1 MANSKN
7 QKLKILFIYKYLSST
22 SSEEDALSTRQ
33 LIERLAK
40 DNITAERK
48 SVCND
53 IKTLSEFGIPIRNNK
68 RRGYY
73 ILNSGMQNTESR
85 ILSEMVRSMQFIS
98 EENTE
103 KMLDKLDN
111 ITPYAQA
118 QRNLHGITDAKYI
131 KTPNDSTLQTLDRIY
146 YAIDN
151 MLKISYQYGDRDY
164 SKKLVFRQNGCP
176 YTASPYS
183 VLIHN
188 NRCYMKCYLD
198 KHDSLTYIRVDKMY
212 NAVVLE
218 SPDHPYVQYA
228 PKTDEQAQ
236 HGTNVFSGSVRNIH
250 LSIEE
255 KYISHLYDRFGQLI
269 VTPDPQK
276 PGWYTTVVH
285 TVISPDF
292 LSWIIKF
299 FGKIKIAA
307 PSNLV
312 AEVQDKLALLITC
325 IDAD

>member
-1 MANSKN
+1 MANTKN
-7 QKLKILFIYKYLSST
+7 QKLKILFIYKYLSLT
-22 SSEEDALSTRQ
+22 SGEEHALSTKQ
-33 LIERLAK
+33 IIERLAK

-68 RRGYY
+68 RKGYY
-73 ILNSGMQNTESR
+73 ILSSGMQRTEYR
-85 ILSEMVRSMQFIS
+85 ILTEIIRSMQFIS
-98 EENTE
+98 EQNTE
-103 KMLDKLDN
+103 ILLNKLNN
-111 ITPYAQA
+111 ITSYNKAHD
-118 QRNLHGITDAKYI
+118 NLHCITDTKYI
-131 KTPNDSTLQTLDRIY
+131 KTPNNSTLETIDRIY

-151 MLKISYQYGDRDY
+151 MLKISYQYGDNDY
-164 SKKLVFRQNGCP
+164 SKNLVLRQNGRP

-198 KHDSLTYIRVDKMY
+198 KHDSLAYIRVDKMY
-212 NAVVLE
+212 NAIVLE
-218 SPDHPYVQYA
+218 SSDHPFVEYA
-228 PKTDEQAQ
+228 PTTEENLQ
-236 HGTNVFSGSVRNIH
+236 HGMSVFSGSVKNVH

-255 KYISHLYDRFGQLI
+255 KYIPHLYDRFGQLI

-307 PSNLV
+307 PSDLV